1 MEIVKA
7 NLPENA
13 DMETLYNMF
22 ESEDRIPMKD
32 LAGTIIHV
40 KYFAIYTDENAKGED
55 VKLLAI
61 MPMADDGEVAV
72 TNSASAIRA
81 MERLVTLCEM
91 ANRNLTAVEIV
102 KCKSRNNRE
111 FITLK
116 LA

>member
-22 ESEDRIPMKD
+22 ESEDRTPMKD
-32 LAGTIIHV
+32 AACTVIPV
-40 KYFAIYTDENAKGED
+40 KYFAIYTDENAKGEN

-61 MPMADDGEVAV
+61 MADGGEVVV

-91 ANRNLTAVEIV
+91 ANQNVTAVEVV
-102 KCKSRNNRE
+102 KGKSRNNRE

>member
-22 ESEDRIPMKD
+22 ESEDRRPMKD
-32 LAGTIIHV
+32 LQGAVIYV
-40 KYFAIYTDENAKGED
+40 MYYAIYTDENAKGED
-55 VKLLAI
+55 VKLLSI
-61 MPMADDGEVAV
+61 MANNGEVAV

-81 MERLVTLCEM
+81 MERLVKLCEM
-91 ANRNLTAVEIV
+91 ANRDEIAVEVV

>member
-13 DMETLYNMF
+13 SMETLYNMF
-22 ESEDRIPMKD
+22 ESEDRRPMKD
-32 LAGTIIHV
+32 LAGTVIHV
-40 KYFAIYTDENAKGED
+40 KYFAIYTDENAKGEY

-61 MPMADDGEVAV
+61 MADDGDVAV

-91 ANRNLTAVEIV
+91 ANMYVTAVEIV

>member
-1 MEIVKA
+1 MKIIKA
-7 NLPENA
+7 NLPENI

-22 ESEDRIPMKD
+22 ESEDRRPMRDLHDTVIP
-32 LAGTIIHV
+32 V

-61 MPMADDGEVAV
+61 MADDCEVAV

-81 MERLVTLCEM
+81 MERLVKLCEM
-91 ANRNLTAVEIV
+91 ANRDEIAVEVV